1 MEMTH
6 KTSAQAGQ
14 EGTSQSPE
22 QTLPMPLPLLT
33 LRHSL
38 SLSPHLVPHVQFPG
52 KLTGVYRWLCT
63 LGSLPYG
70 PTAPLF
76 GTAMTEDLPGGSTLS
91 CERDCL
97 RSLEGEM
104 AIGMNLR

>member
-1 MEMTH
+1 MTH

-38 SLSPHLVPHVQFPG
+38 SLTPHLGPHVEFPS

-63 LGSLPYG
+63 RGSLPYG

-76 GTAMTEDLPGGSTLS
+76 STAMKEDLPGGSALS
-91 CERDCL
+91 CKRDCL
-97 RSLEGEM
+97 LSLEGEM
-104 AIGMNLR
+104 P